1 LGGST
6 WAAPPGRPHLG
17 GPTWAAV
24 QHDTAHG
31 ALTSSRA
38 CPLWCG
44 HSNSGAP
51 MNALHVPTLF
61 LMIAMTASVCTL
73 IMLVLWRIN
82 HGMNGVFHWFLALA
96 ANAVGFL
103 LLFPFVGRE
112 GPEQYFNFIN
122 NTLSLSA
129 VMLTLEGSLRFRGV
143 QSDHRWKLVFVLVP
157 LFALLSWVN
166 RDDIVH
172 RHLWHDPL
180 AATGLLAVAVVMVW
194 RAGRDELRIYQL
206 PALFA
211 VLLALAFAFRWWS
224 SLQAVLDPTRDL
236 ALARAILFVGVSL
249 YLMGWTFSITVACYF
264 REHRYTLQLASEDVL
279 TGLPNR
285 RSIDETLTRTLERA
299 RRHGDHFAVVMLD
312 LNRFKRVN
320 DELGHQVGDALLV
333 EVARRLRKF
342 LREADY
348 AGRLGGDEF
357 LLIVHGV
364 GDRASAG
371 RVAQRLRSTL
381 DGPAVLGA
389 ETVSVA
395 IAVGVAI
402 WPEDGDSVDALL
414 TAADRHM
421 YADKPGHS

>member
-1 LGGST
+1 
-6 WAAPPGRPHLG
+6 
-17 GPTWAAV
+17 
-24 QHDTAHG
+24 
-31 ALTSSRA
+31 
-38 CPLWCG
+38 
-44 HSNSGAP
+44 
-51 MNALHVPTLF
+51 MNGLHVPTLF
-61 LMIAMTASVCTL
+61 LMIAMTASVCML

-82 HGMNGVFHWFLALA
+82 HGMNGVFQWFLASA
-96 ANAVGFL
+96 ASAVAFL
-103 LLFPFVGRE
+103 VMFPFVERGGVE
-112 GPEQYFNFIN
+112 PYLMFAN
-122 NTLSLSA
+122 NTLSLCA
-129 VMLTLEGSLRFRGV
+129 VMLTLEGSLRFRGF
-143 QSDHRWKLVFVLVP
+143 QSEHRWKLVFVLVP
-157 LFALLSWVN
+157 LFLLLSWVN

-180 AATGLLAVAVVMVW
+180 AATGLLAVAVIMVW
-194 RAGRDELRIYQL
+194 RTGRDEFRIYQL
-206 PALFA
+206 SALFA
-211 VLLALAFAFRWWS
+211 ALLALAFVFRWWS
-224 SLQAVLDPTRDL
+224 SLQVMLDPARDL
-236 ALARAILFVGVSL
+236 ALARTVLFVGTSL

-264 REHRYTLQLASEDVL
+264 REHQRTLQLASEDVL

-299 RRHGDHFAVVMLD
+299 RRHSESFAVVMMD

-333 EVARRLRKF
+333 EVGRRLRGF

-357 LLIVHGV
+357 LLIVHGIHNRV
-364 GDRASAG
+364 SAG
-371 RVAQRLRSTL
+371 RVGERLRGAL

-414 TAADRHM
+414 TAADRSM